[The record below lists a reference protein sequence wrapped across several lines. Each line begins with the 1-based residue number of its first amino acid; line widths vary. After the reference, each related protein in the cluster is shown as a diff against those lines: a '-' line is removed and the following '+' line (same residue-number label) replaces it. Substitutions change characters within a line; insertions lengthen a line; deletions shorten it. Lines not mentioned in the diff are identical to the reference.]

1 MLLSLAAFVIVIGP
15 LIFVHEAGHFLAAK
29 MLGVQVLRFSLGFG
43 RPLFQWRGGETEYWI
58 SIVPLG
64 GYVKMAGLEDEG
76 LAGELEGGKASV
88 PVDPARAFDRK
99 PLWARMII
107 ILAGVT
113 MNFIV
118 AVLVYS
124 GLALGGVLQP
134 QQVIATTQVD
144 SVRVSELPASAAP
157 LAVLHRGDRILDVNG
172 HAVHTWNDL
181 QKALLLEE
189 SPVHLRVEGRPE
201 PIVLDFG
208 PRMAPR
214 DTADRLALR
223 RTLSPYLPP
232 VVTMVVPGSP
242 AARGGLEPGDRL
254 IRVGSDTIMSWGEF
268 ARVSRASPGKPL
280 TLTVARGDTLKTV
293 TVTPET
299 LTDQDPVTK
308 KEITYGLVGVSAVRP
323 SIEASGVFGALR
335 VGFEETGQQIDLI
348 LSFLKRLVI
357 GRASARELGGPI
369 TIAQM
374 SGQAARGGITVL
386 FGFMAL
392 MSINLAVLNLLPIPV
407 LDGGQMV
414 FLVAEGIGRKPLSVQ
429 LRLRLTQAGLVF
441 IVGLM
446 LFVIGN
452 ELLRVL
458 QRAFS

>member
-1 MLLSLAAFVIVIGP
+1 MLLNLLAFFVVIGP
-15 LIFVHEAGHFLAAK
+15 LIFVHEAGHFVAAK
-29 MLGVQVLRFSLGFG
+29 VLGVQVLRFSLGFG

-58 SIVPLG
+58 SIIPLG

-76 LAGELEGGKASV
+76 LAGELEGGKATV

-118 AVLVYS
+118 AVLVYA
-124 GLALGGVLQP
+124 GLAFTGTLGSEF
-134 QQVIATTQVD
+134 IATTQVD

-157 LAVLHRGDRILDVNG
+157 LAALHRGDRITEVNG
-172 HAVHTWNDL
+172 RAVRTWSQLAD
-181 QKALLLEE
+181 AIVLEE
-189 SPVHLRVEGRPE
+189 SPVRLRVEGRGE
-201 PIVLDFG
+201 PIVIDFG
-208 PRMAPR
+208 PPSSPR
-214 DTADRLALR
+214 DTADRFAVIRNLDV
-223 RTLSPYLPP
+223 YLPP
-232 VVTMVVPGSP
+232 VIAMVEPGSP
-242 AARGGLEPGDRL
+242 AARAGLQPRDRL
-254 IRVGSDTIMSWGEF
+254 VRVQGDTVASWGDF
-268 ARVSRASPGKPL
+268 ARVARANPAKPL
-280 TLTVARGDTLKTV
+280 SIGVARGDTLFTI
-293 TVTPET
+293 TVTPERRT
-299 LTDQDPVTK
+299 ERDPVTK
-308 KEITYGLVGVSAVRP
+308 EERTFGMIGVAALRPPVGSRSV
-323 SIEASGVFGALR
+323 IGALS
-335 VGFEETGQQIDLI
+335 VGWEETNRRVAQILQ
-348 LSFLKRLVI
+348 FLKGLVI
-357 GRASARELGGPI
+357 GRTSPRHLGGPI

-374 SGQAARGGITVL
+374 SGQAARGGLNVL

-414 FLVAEGIGRKPLSVQ
+414 FLVAEGIRRKPLSIQ
-429 LRLRLTQAGLVF
+429 LRLRLTQVGLAL

-458 QRAFS
+458 

>member
-1 MLLSLAAFVIVIGP
+1 MLLNLAAFLVVIGP
-15 LIFVHEAGHFLAAK
+15 LIFVHEAGHFMAAK
-29 MLGVQVLRFSLGFG
+29 LLGVQVLRFSLGFG

-58 SIVPLG
+58 SIIPLG

-76 LAGELEGGKASV
+76 LAGELEGGKATV

-99 PLWARMII
+99 PVWARMII

-118 AVLVYS
+118 AVLVYA
-124 GLALGGVLQP
+124 GLAYGGVLQP

-157 LAVLHRGDRILDVNG
+157 LAALHRGDRIIEVNG
-172 HAVHTWNDL
+172 RKVHTWNDV

-189 SPVHLRVEGRPE
+189 SPVQIRVEGRAE

-214 DTADRLALR
+214 DTADRFALR
-223 RTLSPYLPP
+223 RNLDPYLRP
-232 VVTMVVPGSP
+232 VVTTVMPGSP

-254 IRVGSDTIMSWGEF
+254 IRIGSDTIASWSAF
-268 ARVSRASPGKPL
+268 ARVTRASPGKPL
-280 TLTVARGDTLKTV
+280 TVTVARGDSLVTV

-299 LTDQDPVTK
+299 RTDQDPITK
-308 KEITYGLVGVSAVRP
+308 KEIAYGLIGISAVRP
-323 SIEASGVFGALR
+323 SIESSGVIGALR
-335 VGFEETGQQIDLI
+335 VGLGETGQQVDLI
-348 LSFLKRLVI
+348 LSFLKRLVV
-357 GRASARELGGPI
+357 GRSSPRELGGPI

-414 FLVAEGIGRKPLSVQ
+414 FLVAEGIRRKPLSVQ
-429 LRLRLTQAGLVF
+429 LRLRLTQAGLVL

-446 LFVIGN
+446 LFVFGN